1 MIARER
7 ETELQFDQA
16 YTSKSSS
23 RLFFHQVF
31 LSRKDLSMDLS
42 FLKRS
47 RNRHRGFTLIELLV
61 VIAIIAVLV
70 SLLLPAVQQAREAAR
85 RTQCRNNL
93 KQMGLAFHN
102 YHDAYNQFPVGYLT
116 RIEVGAGTAT
126 PLPGSMSWPCAILPY
141 IDQANTYNL
150 ITTAGGL
157 LDDVDAA
164 ARGSLTAQR
173 TAIPGFICPSAPR
186 TSNQVVGG
194 GAANPNIPAL
204 GMKSTNTMTGGAMDY
219 ISIINFTNGSG
230 VYTAWA
236 AAYPGASPTKSI
248 GAMGSGLAQV
258 YGGGSFLFDIKQTA
272 GSGLKFIIDGTSNTH
287 LVHEHATREQGF
299 TRGKPDTF
307 LNTTVGSA
315 GGTWVSVLQGA
326 AFANGV
332 PFGTAPGTLNAN
344 NAGTGGP
351 CLINC
356 TNMVYANGDV
366 AGPYSFHSGA
376 SLTLLADGSV
386 QSTSENMSLA
396 VWAAQNT
403 QAGGEVTGG
412 F

>member
-1 MIARER
+1 MAM
-7 ETELQFDQA
+7 TN
-16 YTSKSSS
+16 SK
-23 RLFFHQVF
+23 RCT
-31 LSRKDLSMDLS
+31 
-42 FLKRS
+42 
-47 RNRHRGFTLIELLV
+47 NRHRGFTLIELLV

-93 KQMGLAFHN
+93 KQIGLAFHN
-102 YHDAYNQFPVGYLT
+102 YHDAYNQFPIGYLT

-126 PLPGSMSWPCAILPY
+126 PLPGSMSWPCSILPY

-150 ITTAGGL
+150 ITAAGGL

-164 ARGSLTAQR
+164 ARGSLAAQR
-173 TAIPGFICPSAPR
+173 TVIPGYTCPSTPR
-186 TSNQVVGG
+186 SANLVVGG

-204 GMKSTNTMTGGAMDY
+204 GMRSTNTQTGGAMDY
-219 ISIINFTNGSG
+219 ISIINFTSGSG
-230 VYTAWA
+230 IHTAWS
-236 AAYPGASPTKSI
+236 AAYPGSGGSRSI

-258 YGGGSFLFDIKQTA
+258 FGGGSFIGDIKQTA
-272 GSGLKFIIDGTSNTH
+272 GTGIRHITDGTSNTH
-287 LVHEHATREQGF
+287 LVHEHANREQGF
-299 TRGKPDTF
+299 TRGRPDTF
-307 LNTTVGSA
+307 LNSTVGSA
-315 GGTWVSVLQGA
+315 GGTWVSVLQDA

-344 NAGTGGP
+344 NAGTGGL

-366 AGPYSFHSGA
+366 AGPYSFHAGA
-376 SLTLLADGSV
+376 ALTLLADGSV
-386 QSTSENMSLA
+386 QSTSENMSNA

-403 QAGGEVTGG
+403 QAGGEVTSG